1 MTTIGVD
8 APGAADT
15 WDTKDRYV
23 PPPAAIKPPKKGFVP
38 PWRNPWRRPYVLST
52 ITWLYILWSL
62 VPVLI
67 AVQFSFNDSR
77 SRSSWNGFT
86 TEWYCCGT
94 EEGSIA
100 EGTSVFGSGANDALL
115 NALQN
120 SLTLGVITTLI
131 AVPIGTALALGLTRW
146 RSRTSNAANAVSLF
160 PLVTPELVLGSALY
174 LVISTL
180 YTQIGLGRTALILGH
195 VTFSISFILVI
206 VRGRLVSIGSEFETA
221 AQDLGATRMQAIR
234 TVLLPML
241 VPAIFASAMITF
253 AASLDDFV
261 VSNFLFGDASQI
273 TVPVLLYSA
282 VKAAPSPALNALAT
296 ILLMGTMG
304 ALLLTYLFLRLRRRG
319 EGGSALDDLAG
330 IEM

>member
-1 MTTIGVD
+1 
-8 APGAADT
+8 
-15 WDTKDRYV
+15 
-23 PPPAAIKPPKKGFVP
+23 
-38 PWRNPWRRPYVLST
+38 
-52 ITWLYILWSL
+52 
-62 VPVLI
+62 
-67 AVQFSFNDSR
+67 
-77 SRSSWNGFT
+77 
-86 TEWYCCGT
+86 
-94 EEGSIA
+94 
-100 EGTSVFGSGANDALL
+100 
-115 NALQN
+115 
-120 SLTLGVITTLI
+120 LTLGVVTTLI

-146 RSRTSNAANAVSLF
+146 RSRTSNVANAVSLF

-174 LVISTL
+174 LVITSL
-180 YTQIGLGRTALILGH
+180 YTQIGLGQNALILGH

-206 VRGRLVSIGSEFETA
+206 VRGRLVSIGSEYETA

-241 VPAIFASAMITF
+241 VPAIFAAAMITF

-304 ALLLTYLFLRLRRRG
+304 ALLLAYVVLRIRRRG

-330 IEM
+330 VEM